1 MTVRLPCVSHLG
13 ATAHSCGD
21 MCKARSVVSILHTAL
36 EPPFYRYSIL
46 AAPFFH
52 LVREGRGIGQQVA
65 QEMVSRADCPVI
77 PAQLE
82 LTKKGRTHPGL
93 NRGPFGLQP
102 NALPLSYE
110 SSANRSWSACG
121 FFYGTLTEA
130 PKPACCFTS
139 GHHYTKTDSAKGPPV
154 VCDATSTNVRAH
166 LDHYCFSE

>member
-1 MTVRLPCVSHLG
+1 
-13 ATAHSCGD
+13 
-21 MCKARSVVSILHTAL
+21 
-36 EPPFYRYSIL
+36 
-46 AAPFFH
+46 
-52 LVREGRGIGQQVA
+52 
-65 QEMVSRADCPVI
+65 MVSRADCPVI

-110 SSANRSWSACG
+110 SSADRSWFACG

-139 GHHYTKTDSAKGPPV
+139 GNHYTKTASAEGPPV
-154 VCDATSTNVRAH
+154 LFSSSCSWSLSFTDTSNVYVLNREWRKAPNHRATLSFSIATRVRPAPKQQGSLPSVLPLSEGVGHHVCDPRLVHS
-166 LDHYCFSE
+166 